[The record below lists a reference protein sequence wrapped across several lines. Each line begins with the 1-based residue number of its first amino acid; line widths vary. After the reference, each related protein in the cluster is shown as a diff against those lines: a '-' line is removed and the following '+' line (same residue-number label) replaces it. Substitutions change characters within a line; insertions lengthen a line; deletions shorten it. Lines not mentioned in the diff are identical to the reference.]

1 MTLKR
6 LVLVLLLPVLLTILF
21 FTSNRSKGKT
31 VWIYASMYKEVVAD
45 FEKSLKE
52 AFPEIQIRWY
62 QSGSE
67 NVAARVNAELSTGVS
82 QADLILTSDP
92 FWFVELKKSNHLFP
106 YISPESLQLDSKYH
120 DPEGAFSINRLPV
133 GVIVYNKSSI
143 SMKQAPQSWDDL
155 KSSFWRGKISMPSP
169 LESGT
174 ALTFVSQ
181 LVRIKG
187 WSYFEALK
195 KNELLSAGGNSAV
208 MQRIETGEKPVGIV
222 LLENALQTK
231 KRGANIEIVYPSE
244 GVIPV
249 PSPIAILSKSRN
261 IESAKKIYDFFFQDT
276 AQKIY
281 LGANVYSPTL
291 KSLAPESAKPFSEI
305 DKTVFDWN
313 AKILNELQEN
323 KETIKNKFTEMIL
336 Q

>member
-1 MTLKR
+1 
-6 LVLVLLLPVLLTILF
+6 
-21 FTSNRSKGKT
+21 
-31 VWIYASMYKEVVAD
+31 
-45 FEKSLKE
+45 
-52 AFPEIQIRWY
+52 
-62 QSGSE
+62 
-67 NVAARVNAELSTGVS
+67 
-82 QADLILTSDP
+82 
-92 FWFVELKKSNHLFP
+92 
-106 YISPESLQLDSKYH
+106 
-120 DPEGAFSINRLPV
+120 
-133 GVIVYNKSSI
+133 
-143 SMKQAPQSWDDL
+143 
-155 KSSFWRGKISMPSP
+155 MPSP